1 MTGTNNSYFLLDAS
15 YWRLKNLAIGYN
27 IPSKLTHKIGFNFS
41 SAEQLAD
48 EVHHLYQNRAQ
59 LNVMAERTKKFFDAH
74 CDAATIYRTYSDWVE
89 LLEKDFRECT
99 FNSTDL

>member
-1 MTGTNNSYFLLDAS
+1 MLFLRS
-15 YWRLKNLAIGYN
+15 T
-27 IPSKLTHKIGFNFS
+27 SKLNSSFTNVNCGFNFS
-41 SAEQLAD
+41 SAEQLAE

-99 FNSTDL
+99 FNLTDL